1 MASLTI
7 PVCALALLLL
17 LGDTVPTSSKAGPQ
31 NQKSQ
36 NPPPA
41 PAGVVS
47 SQQPTPAKVPTPD
60 EELQQAITSAGTDRA
75 TLVRN
80 LEAFLKKYPEAQNR
94 SQIYRALVEACI
106 QLRDNARATDYAERI
121 VALNPGDISITL
133 LAIQLLERQKDEP
146 GLRRAVSYATRV
158 LDYVNR
164 TPPSERSP
172 RISEQQWQ
180 TEKKS
185 DQAST
190 LFVRGDI
197 LMKLRDFPA
206 AQQDFTASYQI
217 LPAAAAAERLGE
229 IAELKEAWNTAVTE
243 YARAFA
249 LAEGKN
255 GNVNR
260 KEIRQK
266 LGNVWRMAHGSE
278 YGLGEYLLL
287 TYDEVSR
294 LSSGISPKKNADA
307 HEVSDFTVRKAPE
320 GTLFPLRGTKGKVLV
335 LNFWA
340 TWCGPCHALEPQFAR
355 VAMEFPGADDVLFI
369 AANCDEDETLVAPY
383 LEENKPHIPVIFADG
398 LDRLFA
404 INSFPT
410 VLVIDRGGKIAYR
423 SEGFGPDTFEQELT
437 AAVRRA
443 LVRTDA
449 AAPASNPT
457 L

>member
-1 MASLTI
+1 MASSTSQVRAI
-7 PVCALALLLL
+7 ALLLL
-17 LGDTVPTSSKAGPQ
+17 LAGASSASRQASAQTEKE
-31 NQKSQ
+31 Q

-41 PAGVVS
+41 PASVAAAK
-47 SQQPTPAKVPTPD
+47 QPATAKPPTPE
-60 EELQQAITSAGTDRA
+60 EELQHAISSAGTDRVM
-75 TLVRN
+75 LVRN
-80 LEAFLKKYPEAQNR
+80 LEAYLNKYPEAQNR

-106 QLRDNARATDYAERI
+106 QLRDNTRAADYAERI
-121 VALNPGDISITL
+121 VALNPNDISIAL
-133 LAIQLLERQKDEP
+133 LAIQLLQRQNDES

-164 TPPSERSP
+164 SSSSGRSP
-172 RISEQQWQ
+172 RISEAQWQ
-180 TEKKS
+180 LEKKN

-190 LFVRGDI
+190 LFMRGDI
-197 LMKLRDFPA
+197 FMKLKDFAA
-206 AQQDFTASYQI
+206 AQQDFQSGYQI
-217 LPAAAAAERLGE
+217 LPSAGAAERLGE
-229 IAELKEAWNTAVTE
+229 IAELKKEWNSAVTE

-255 GNVNR
+255 GNISR

-266 LGNVWRMAHGSE
+266 LGNVWRMGHGSE
-278 YGLGEYLLL
+278 DGLGEYLLL

-294 LSSGISPKKNADA
+294 LSSSASPKKNADA

-320 GTLFPLRGTKGKVLV
+320 GTPFPLRDIKGKVLV

-355 VAMEFPGADDVLFI
+355 VAMDFQGAHNVLFL

-383 LEENKPHIPVIFADG
+383 LEENKPRTAVVFSDG

-410 VLVIDRGGKIAYR
+410 VLVIDGTGKIAYR
-423 SEGFGPDTFEQELT
+423 SEGFGPDTFEQEL
-437 AAVRRA
+437 AGAVRR
-443 LVRTDA
+443 VMS
-449 AAPASNPT
+449 PQNQKP
-457 L
+457 

>member
-1 MASLTI
+1 MASHTVR
-7 PVCALALLLL
+7 VCAIALLLL
-17 LGDTVPTSSKAGPQ
+17 LAGTAPANSQASAPNQ
-31 NQKSQ
+31 NSQ

-41 PAGVVS
+41 PARAAS
-47 SQQPTPAKVPTPD
+47 SKQSALAKPPTPD
-60 EELQQAITSAGTDRA
+60 EELQQAISSAGTDRVS
-75 TLVRN
+75 LVRN
-80 LEAFLKKYPEAQNR
+80 LEAFLKKYPEGQNR

-106 QLRDNARATDYAERI
+106 QLRDNPRAADYAERI
-121 VALNPGDISITL
+121 VALNPSDISMTL

-146 GLRRAVSYATRV
+146 GLRRAASYATRV

-164 TPPSERSP
+164 TSPSERSP
-172 RISEQQWQ
+172 RISEEQWQ

-190 LFVRGDI
+190 LFMRGDI

-217 LPAAAAAERLGE
+217 LPAPAAAERLGE
-229 IAELKEAWNTAVTE
+229 IAELKKDWNSAVAE

-255 GNVNR
+255 GNVSR

-278 YGLGEYLLL
+278 NGLGEYLLL

-294 LSSGISPKKNADA
+294 LSGGMSPKKNADA

-320 GTLFPLRGTKGKVLV
+320 GTPFPLRGTKGKVLV

-355 VAMEFPGADDVLFI
+355 VATEFADSNDVVFL
-369 AANCDEDETLVAPY
+369 AADCDEDETLVAPY

-404 INSFPT
+404 INSFPS
-410 VLVIDRGGKIAYR
+410 VLVIDRDGKITYR
-423 SEGFGPDTFEQELT
+423 SEGFGPDAFEQELT

-449 AAPASNPT
+449 VAPANNPT
-457 L
+457 R